1 MKRRA
6 RFVTAALACALTLAG
21 CGDRSSG
28 GAAPGGSSGSV
39 TTASDRTAGTTIPDD
54 FPLSSGMGGPADTVP
69 TSRTGTGLR
78 DLELCGTSPLR
89 GLGTRDRMVADNSG
103 GESADTRELLVLGAP
118 EDAVRLAERL
128 AGLASDCAEPDPGRD
143 METRTEVLASP
154 FGPGPATTLLQT
166 YSVDG
171 EPGTGATVVHVVPVG
186 AALLVSSTY
195 GQWTRDGA
203 PEAVDATVA
212 PLRRT
217 VAALTLFGETP
228 TTSPST
234 EQSTEPSTEPPTG
247 PPAEP
252 TDSPTETPSQP
263 TAPPSAPSSEPPSS
277 PSTPAPTS
285 PLPSGEPTQRTE
297 EIPDDF
303 PLLAGWPEDATAEP
317 GADNGRQ
324 GPSRTAEA
332 PELRACGQVWR
343 DPEHV
348 DRLVAGWANA
358 EDYRSRQLTTYQ
370 DAAAADAAIEGLAD
384 HQRACPSEPV
394 GEDGFGTTREVRPVE
409 LGDEAWAILER
420 DTFDGS
426 PSVFGESALVV
437 RVGRALL
444 VVRHGGHAGYPDG
457 DGRKQVEAMGSQ
469 AAVAIAKMCLFT
481 RTGC

>member
-1 MKRRA
+1 MRHRA
-6 RFVTAALACALTLAG
+6 RFVTAALACALALAG

-39 TTASDRTAGTTIPDD
+39 ATASDRTAGTTIPDD

-118 EDAVRLAERL
+118 EDAVRVAERL

-195 GQWTRDGA
+195 GQWTRDSA

-228 TTSPST
+228 VPSPS
-234 EQSTEPSTEPPTG
+234 PSTEPPSDPST
-247 PPAEP
+247 EP
-252 TDSPTETPSQP
+252 TEPTEAPSQP
-263 TAPPSAPSSEPPSS
+263 PTQPPMEPQPGTPSAPPTPSPTPPSG
-277 PSTPAPTS
+277 TPAPTES
-285 PLPSGEPTQRTE
+285 PAPSESPEPA
-297 EIPDDF
+297 EIPADF
-303 PLLAGWPEDATAEP
+303 PLDAGLPADGGDNDVTPPTRDAAMDPVEMCGRTVWPVPAADDTRHLYTFVIGPEYYDGREIVVHTDAQAASDAMAEVRR
-317 GADNGRQ
+317 A
-324 GPSRTAEA
+324 AE
-332 PELRACGQVWR
+332 ECRRSGHQVWT
-343 DPEHV
+343 V
-348 DRLVAGWANA
+348 
-358 EDYRSRQLTTYQ
+358 
-370 DAAAADAAIEGLAD
+370 
-384 HQRACPSEPV
+384 
-394 GEDGFGTTREVRPVE
+394 
-409 LGDEAWAILER
+409 LER
-420 DTFDGS
+420 DTGYDTVTMGLTYDDGLGS
-426 PSVFGESALVV
+426 SVYQVT
-437 RVGRALL
+437 RVGSARLMVQTYGEGTLASLDRQADE
-444 VVRHGGHAGYPDG
+444 VTGTTNQIVP
-457 DGRKQVEAMGSQ
+457 AMC
-469 AAVAIAKMCLFT
+469 VFT